1 MVISIPHHKGGAL
14 SALLIRTLSV
24 AKWIGRYHTHS
35 MSLQRLLQTLNIYN
49 IRLLDITTLQNIF
62 LPLILR
68 LLFFFPVLNKHN
80 EARWW
85 LQIRNPLDTS
95 THSFPTENAKLLCLV
110 TLSHAFISIRVVL
123 AFSLTFSGI
132 KSKKALSSILS
143 HPFLLQF
150 QGIKVFGRKKNERKI
165 QLSFV
170 QNLHSE
176 NGKHR
181 ICTCFNK
188 QKTEC
193 P

>member
-1 MVISIPHHKGGAL
+1 
-14 SALLIRTLSV
+14 
-24 AKWIGRYHTHS
+24 